1 LQMHNQIETFRIA
14 VRKFAPFESA
24 MQKFWEKFCE
34 FSGCKLKL
42 EMVVMDLHE
51 LYDST
56 IAQKGLANGNFDI
69 AHISTDWIL
78 EAYSNQ
84 DVEVLNPYINRNKP
98 KDFPQGWS
106 KSLLGLQRFGWEVVG
121 FPFHDGPE
129 CFIYRKDLFESE
141 TEKANYLEKF
151 GKALEVPKTWEDFH
165 QVAQFFNRPADN
177 LYGSIFACYPD
188 GHNAVFDFCLQLWTR
203 GGSLVDK
210 NGLIQINTQE
220 AIDGLDFYRTIV
232 NDKTAVHPKSPEFE
246 SVAAGIAF
254 SQGEAAMMINWFGF
268 AAMCE
273 VDETLKVKGKIDV
286 DLLPSVSGKTS
297 ASLNVYWLY
306 TIAKGSKNKAIA
318 YDFLRF
324 ALDEEQDKQL
334 TLEGGI
340 GCRISTWKDK
350 KINKAIPY
358 YHKLEQLHE
367 VARTLPQKQNWAA
380 IAAIIDKMV
389 LQAMNTDTSSSEL
402 IQLAQNQINEID
414 K

>member
-1 LQMHNQIETFRIA
+1 MHNQVETFRIA

-24 MQKFWEKFCE
+24 MQKFWDKFCA

-51 LYDST
+51 LYDAT
-56 IAQKGLANGNFDI
+56 ITQKGLANGNFDI

-78 EAYSNQ
+78 ETYSNQ
-84 DVEVLNPYINRNKP
+84 DVEILNPYINRNKP
-98 KDFPQGWS
+98 QDFPQGWS
-106 KSLLGLQRFGWEVVG
+106 KSLLSLQRFGWEVVG
-121 FPFHDGPE
+121 LPFHDGPE
-129 CFIYRKDLFESE
+129 CFIYRKDLFEHE

-210 NGLIQINTQE
+210 NGFIQINTQA
-220 AIDGLDFYRTIV
+220 AIDGLNFYREIV
-232 NDKTAVHPKSPEFE
+232 NDKTAVHPRSAEFE

-273 VDETLKVKGKIDV
+273 VDENSKVKGKIDV
-286 DLLPSVSGKTS
+286 DLLPTVASNNS

-324 ALDEEQDKQL
+324 ALAEEQDKQL

-340 GCRISTWKDK
+340 GCRISTWKDNE
-350 KINKAIPY
+350 INKAIPH
-358 YHKLEQLHE
+358 YHKLEKLHD
-367 VARTLPQKQNWAA
+367 VAKTLPQKQNWAA

-389 LQAMNTDTSSSEL
+389 LQAINTDTPSSEL

>member
-1 LQMHNQIETFRIA
+1 MHNQIETFKIA

-24 MQKFWEKFCE
+24 MQKFWDKYCE
-34 FSGCKLKL
+34 FCGCTLKL

-51 LYDST
+51 LYDRT
-56 IAQKGLANGNFDI
+56 ITQKGLANGDFDI

-78 EAYSNQ
+78 EGYSNQ
-84 DVEVLNPYINRNKP
+84 DFEVLNPFINKNKP
-98 KDFPQGWS
+98 QDFPKGWS

-129 CFIYRKDLFESE
+129 CFIYRKDLFDNEK
-141 TEKANYLEKF
+141 EKASYQEQF

-203 GGSLVDK
+203 GGGLVDK
-210 NGLIQINTQE
+210 DGFIQINTQ
-220 AIDGLDFYRTIV
+220 AAVDGLNFYRTIV
-232 NDKTAVHPKSPEFE
+232 NDKTAVHPKSSEFE

-273 VDETLKVKGKIDV
+273 VDGNSKVKGKIDV
-286 DLLPSVSGKTS
+286 DLLPSGTGQNS

-306 TIAKGSKNKAIA
+306 TIAKGSKNKTIA

-324 ALDEEQDKQL
+324 ALAEEQDKQL

-340 GCRISTWKDK
+340 GCRISTWKDSE
-350 KINKAIPY
+350 INEIIPY

-380 IAAIIDKMV
+380 MAAIIDKMV
-389 LQAMNTDTSSSEL
+389 LQAINSDTTSEEL

>member
-1 LQMHNQIETFRIA
+1 MLNQVETFKIA

-24 MQKFWEKFCE
+24 MQKFWDQFCE
-34 FSGCKLKL
+34 FSGCTLKL

-51 LYDST
+51 LYDRT
-56 IAQKGLANGNFDI
+56 ITKGGLAKGDFDI
-69 AHISTDWIL
+69 AHISTDWVS
-78 EAYSNQ
+78 EGYSNQ
-84 DVEVLNPYINRNKP
+84 DFEVLNSHINRNKP
-98 KDFPQGWS
+98 ADFPEGWS
-106 KSLLGLQRFGWEVVG
+106 NSLLGLQSFGGEVVG
-121 FPFHDGPE
+121 LPFHDGPE
-129 CFIYRKDLFESE
+129 CFIYRKDLFEDKKE
-141 TEKANYLEKF
+141 QANFLRQF

-165 QVAQFFNRPADN
+165 QIARFFNRPADN

-188 GHNAVFDFCLQLWTR
+188 GHNTVFDFCLQLWTR
-203 GGSLVDK
+203 GGTLVDEH
-210 NGLIQINTQE
+210 GSIFIDRQA
-220 AIDGLDFYRTIV
+220 AIDGLNFYRQIV
-232 NDKTAVHPKSPEFE
+232 NDKTAIHPKSAEFE

-273 VDETLKVKGKIDV
+273 VDANSKVKGKIDV
-286 DLLPSVSGKTS
+286 ELLPSSPNANS

-306 TIAKGSKNKAIA
+306 TIAKGGKNKDLA

-324 ALDEEQDKQL
+324 ALAQEQDKQL

-340 GCRISTWKDK
+340 GCRISTWKDSE
-350 KINKAIPY
+350 INEIIPY

-367 VARTLPQKQNWAA
+367 VANMLPQKENWAA
-380 IAAIIDKMV
+380 IAVIIDKMV
-389 LQAMNTDTSSSEL
+389 LQAINSNTPSEEL

>member
-1 LQMHNQIETFRIA
+1 MHNQIETFKIA

-24 MQKFWEKFCE
+24 MQKFWDKYCE
-34 FSGCKLKL
+34 FCGCTLKL

-51 LYDST
+51 LYDRT
-56 IAQKGLANGNFDI
+56 ITQKGLANGDFDI

-78 EAYSNQ
+78 EGYSNQ
-84 DVEVLNPYINRNKP
+84 DFEVLNPFINKNKP
-98 KDFPQGWS
+98 QDFPKGWS

-129 CFIYRKDLFESE
+129 CFIYRKDLFDNEK
-141 TEKANYLEKF
+141 EKASYQEQF

-203 GGSLVDK
+203 GGGLVDK
-210 NGLIQINTQE
+210 DGFIQINTQ
-220 AIDGLDFYRTIV
+220 AAVDGLNFYRTIV
-232 NDKTAVHPKSPEFE
+232 NDKTAVHPKSSEFE

-273 VDETLKVKGKIDV
+273 VDGNSKVKGKIDV
-286 DLLPSVSGKTS
+286 DLLPSGTGQNS

-306 TIAKGSKNKAIA
+306 TIAKGSKNKTIA

-324 ALDEEQDKQL
+324 ALAEEQDKQL

-340 GCRISTWKDK
+340 GCRISTWKDSE
-350 KINKAIPY
+350 INEIIPY

-380 IAAIIDKMV
+380 IAAIIDKIV
-389 LQAMNTDTSSSEL
+389 LQAINTDTTSEEL

>member
-1 LQMHNQIETFRIA
+1 MHNQVETFRIA

-24 MQKFWEKFCE
+24 MQKFWDKFCA

-51 LYDST
+51 LYDAT
-56 IAQKGLANGNFDI
+56 ITQKGLANGNFDV

-78 EAYSNQ
+78 ETYSNQ
-84 DVEVLNPYINRNKP
+84 DVEILNPYINRNKP
-98 KDFPQGWS
+98 QDFPQGWS
-106 KSLLGLQRFGWEVVG
+106 KSLLSLQRFGWEVVG
-121 FPFHDGPE
+121 LPFHDGPE
-129 CFIYRKDLFESE
+129 CFIYRKDLFEHE

-151 GKALEVPKTWEDFH
+151 GNALEVPKTWEDFH
-165 QVAQFFNRPADN
+165 QVAQFFNRPANN

-210 NGLIQINTQE
+210 NGFIQINTQA
-220 AIDGLDFYRTIV
+220 AIDGLNFYREIV
-232 NDKTAVHPKSPEFE
+232 NDKTAVHPKSAEFE

-273 VDETLKVKGKIDV
+273 VDENSKVKGKIDV
-286 DLLPSVSGKTS
+286 DLLPTVAGNNS

-324 ALDEEQDKQL
+324 ALAEEQDKQL

-340 GCRISTWKDK
+340 GCRISTWKDNE
-350 KINKAIPY
+350 INKAIPY
-358 YHKLEQLHE
+358 YHKLEKLHE
-367 VARTLPQKQNWAA
+367 VAKTLPQKQNWAA

-389 LQAMNTDTSSSEL
+389 LQAINTDTPSSEL

>member
-1 LQMHNQIETFRIA
+1 MHNQLDTFRIA

-24 MQKFWEKFCE
+24 MQKFWDKFCA

-51 LYDST
+51 LYDAAIT
-56 IAQKGLANGNFDI
+56 QKGLANGNFDI

-84 DVEVLNPYINRNKP
+84 DVEILNPYINRNKP
-98 KDFPQGWS
+98 QHFPQGWS

-121 FPFHDGPE
+121 LPFHDGPE

-141 TEKANYLEKF
+141 TEQANYLQQF

-165 QVAQFFNRPADN
+165 QVAQFFHRPADH
-177 LYGSIFACYPD
+177 LYGSIFAGYPD

-210 NGLIQINTQE
+210 NGFIQINTQ
-220 AIDGLDFYRTIV
+220 AAVDGLNFYRTIV
-232 NDKTAVHPKSPEFE
+232 NDKTAVHPKSSEFE

-273 VDETLKVKGKIDV
+273 VDENSKVKGKIEV
-286 DLLPSVSGKTS
+286 DLLPSVADKNS

-306 TIAKGSKNKAIA
+306 TIAKGSKNKTIA

-324 ALDEEQDKQL
+324 AMAEEQDRQL

-340 GCRISTWKDK
+340 GCRISTWKDAE
-350 KINKAIPY
+350 INRIIPY
-358 YHKLEQLHE
+358 YHKLEKLHE
-367 VARTLPQKQNWAA
+367 VARTLPQKENWAA

-389 LQAMNTDTSSSEL
+389 LQAINTDTPSSEL

>member
-1 LQMHNQIETFRIA
+1 MHNQVETFRIA

-24 MQKFWEKFCE
+24 MQKFWDKFCA

-51 LYDST
+51 LYDAT

-78 EAYSNQ
+78 ETYSNQ
-84 DVEVLNPYINRNKP
+84 DVEILNPYINRNKP
-98 KDFPQGWS
+98 QDFPQGWS
-106 KSLLGLQRFGWEVVG
+106 KSLLSLQRFGWEVVG
-121 FPFHDGPE
+121 LPFHDGPE
-129 CFIYRKDLFESE
+129 CFIYRKDLFEHE

-210 NGLIQINTQE
+210 NGFIQINTQA
-220 AIDGLDFYRTIV
+220 AIDGLNFYREIV
-232 NDKTAVHPKSPEFE
+232 NDKTAVHPKSAEFE

-273 VDETLKVKGKIDV
+273 VDENSKVKGKIDV
-286 DLLPSVSGKTS
+286 DLLPAVAGKNS

-306 TIAKGSKNKAIA
+306 TIAKGSENKAIA

-324 ALDEEQDKQL
+324 ALAEEQDKQL

-340 GCRISTWKDK
+340 GCRISTWKDSE
-350 KINKAIPY
+350 INKAIPY
-358 YHKLEQLHE
+358 YHKLEKLHD
-367 VARTLPQKQNWAA
+367 VAKTLPQKQNWAA

-389 LQAMNTDTSSSEL
+389 LQAMNTDTPSSEL

>member
-1 LQMHNQIETFRIA
+1 MHNQVETFRIA

-24 MQKFWEKFCE
+24 MQKFWDKFCA

-42 EMVVMDLHE
+42 EMAVMDLHE
-51 LYDST
+51 LYDAT
-56 IAQKGLANGNFDI
+56 ITQKGLANGNFDV

-78 EAYSNQ
+78 ETYSNQ
-84 DVEVLNPYINRNKP
+84 DVEILNPYINRNKP
-98 KDFPQGWS
+98 QDFPQGWS
-106 KSLLGLQRFGWEVVG
+106 KSLLNLQRFGWEVVG
-121 FPFHDGPE
+121 LPFHDGPE
-129 CFIYRKDLFESE
+129 CFIYRKDLFEHE

-165 QVAQFFNRPADN
+165 QVAQFFNRPADH

-210 NGLIQINTQE
+210 NGFIQINTQA
-220 AIDGLDFYRTIV
+220 AIDGLNFYREIV
-232 NDKTAVHPKSPEFE
+232 NDKTAVHPKSAEFE

-273 VDETLKVKGKIDV
+273 VDENSKVKGKIDV
-286 DLLPSVSGKTS
+286 DLLPTVAGKNS

-306 TIAKGSKNKAIA
+306 TIAKGGRNKAIA

-324 ALDEEQDKQL
+324 ALAEEQDKQL

-340 GCRISTWKDK
+340 GCRISTWKDSE
-350 KINKAIPY
+350 INKAIPY
-358 YHKLEQLHE
+358 YHKLEKLHD
-367 VARTLPQKQNWAA
+367 VAKTLPQKQNWAA

-389 LQAMNTDTSSSEL
+389 LQAINTDTPSSEL